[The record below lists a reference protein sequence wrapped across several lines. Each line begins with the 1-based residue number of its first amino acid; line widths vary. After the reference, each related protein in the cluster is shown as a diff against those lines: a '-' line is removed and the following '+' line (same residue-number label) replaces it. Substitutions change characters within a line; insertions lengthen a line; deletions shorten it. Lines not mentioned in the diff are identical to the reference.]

1 MDTKE
6 MMNNEE
12 VMETVEGVMKNS
24 SKTIMT
30 VAAGVGI
37 AAVGF
42 VTYKYAIKPLV
53 AKVKSRKESSND
65 EEDGEVCIEEVT
77 A

>member
-6 MMNNEE
+6 MMK
-12 VMETVEGVMKNS
+12 TVEGVMKNS

-42 VTYKYAIKPLV
+42 VTYKYAIKPFV

-65 EEDGEVCIEEVT
+65 EEDGEVCFEEVT